1 VLYFSIMP
9 NADVIIIGA
18 GMAGLTCGCLLAQ
31 KGLKV
36 LMIEKNQKV
45 GGCCASFEKDGF
57 SFDLSVQ
64 SLGECQEGG
73 RIWRILKQL
82 NLLDQIHF
90 IPLEPAREYLFPGRK
105 VSQSSS
111 LETHIEN
118 LSSLFPGER
127 KGIEKVYAV
136 LRKIFEEFSNIPS
149 SLNWFSP
156 SSFSSQYPSLS
167 QYKDKTYG
175 ELLDEFISHS
185 FLKTLLAIRSSYA
198 LLPPDEIS
206 AVGMAGIE
214 MSYFSYGVS
223 CVEGKVEQLPLK
235 MGEALEK
242 MGGQISTGDEVRQ
255 IMIEEKRAIGVR
267 MEDGREIT
275 GKVVISNVDAH
286 HTFSDLVGEAHT
298 PSGFRSKLRGMRP
311 TLSYFILYLGIEGDL
326 DELPVSNNEVFFE
339 DHLQKEFQGL
349 YENRISEKAPF
360 YLLAPSKVNPSH
372 APRGENT
379 LCLSCK
385 TSYHFSPDWDRKI
398 KSELSQQLIHKA
410 SAFIP
415 DLEKRIKVQME
426 TTPKT
431 IERWTRNRWGAA
443 YGWAQIPKQSGIYRL
458 SRTSPI
464 PNLYLTG
471 HWTGPGGGIA
481 GVVASGE
488 LTAEAVLNRFE
499 KGEC

>member
-1 VLYFSIMP
+1 MTD
-9 NADVIIIGA
+9 ADVIIIGA

-45 GGCCASFEKDGF
+45 GGCCTSFEKDGF

-73 RIWRILKQL
+73 RIWRILKRL

-90 IPLEPAREYLFPGRK
+90 ISLEPAREYLFPDRK
-105 VSQSSS
+105 VVQSSK

-127 KGIEKVYAV
+127 KGIEGVYSV
-136 LRKIFEEFSNIPS
+136 LKKIFEEFSTLPS
-149 SLNWFSP
+149 SLNWFNP
-156 SSFSSQYPSLS
+156 SSVLSQYPSLS
-167 QYKDKTYG
+167 QFKDKTYE
-175 ELLDEFISHS
+175 ELLNEFIFHP
-185 FLKTLLAIRSSYA
+185 FLKTLLSIRSSYA
-198 LLPPDEIS
+198 LLPPEEIS

-214 MSYFSYGVS
+214 MSYFNYGVS

-242 MGGQISTGDEVRQ
+242 MGGKILTGHEVQQIL
-255 IMIEEKRAIGVR
+255 IKEKKAIGVR
-267 MEDGREIT
+267 LKDGREVT
-275 GKVVISNVDAH
+275 GKVAISNIDAH
-286 HTFSDLVGEAHT
+286 HTFSGLIGDDHI
-298 PSGFRSKLRGMRP
+298 PSGFRSKLKGMRP
-311 TLSYFILYLGIEGDL
+311 ALSYFILYLGIEGGL
-326 DELPVSNNEVFFE
+326 DELSLSNNEVFFE
-339 DHLQKEFQGL
+339 DRPQKEFQCL
-349 YENRISEKAPF
+349 YENRISEMAPF

-372 APRGENT
+372 APKGEST

-385 TSYHFSPDWDRKI
+385 TSYHFSPDWNRETKD
-398 KSELSQQLIHKA
+398 ELSRCLIDKA

-415 DLEKRIKVQME
+415 NLEKRIKVKIE

-431 IERWTRNRWGAA
+431 IERWTGNRWGAA
-443 YGWAQIPKQSGIYRL
+443 YGWAQLPKQSGIYRL
-458 SRTSPI
+458 PRTTPI

-471 HWTGPGGGIA
+471 HWTSPGGGIA

-499 KGEC
+499 KGELSPN